1 VDVVELRAG
10 PDQVLV
16 VYRPADLSTEID
28 PLEIFSAIAADA
40 EGRAANGEWIVSMAA
55 MPLRHAAVGFGREG
69 SGYETKTA
77 VAVVY
82 GRIGTPG
89 GPAPTS

>member
-16 VYRPADLSTEID
+16 VYRPADLGSEID
-28 PLEIFSAIAADA
+28 PLAVFSAIAADA
-40 EGRAANGEWIVSMAA
+40 EQRAANREWIVSMAA
-55 MPLRHAAVGFGREG
+55 LPLRHAGTALGQEG

-82 GRIGTPG
+82 GRIGNAG
-89 GPAPTS
+89 GPTTG

>member
-16 VYRPADLSTEID
+16 VYRPMDTGSEID
-28 PLEIFSAIAADA
+28 PLEVFSAVAADA
-40 EGRAANGEWIVSMAA
+40 EGRAAKGEWIVSMAA
-55 MPLRHAAVGFGREG
+55 LPLRHAGTALGQEG

-82 GRIGTPG
+82 GRIGNPG
-89 GPAPTS
+89 GPASA